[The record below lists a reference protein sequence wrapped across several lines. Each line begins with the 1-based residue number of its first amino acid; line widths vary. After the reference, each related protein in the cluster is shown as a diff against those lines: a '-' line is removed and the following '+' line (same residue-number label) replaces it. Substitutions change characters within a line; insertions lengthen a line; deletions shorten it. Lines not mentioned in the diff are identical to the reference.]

1 MEDDREKIFGSIRRG
16 LRQAEQTDAARE
28 SRSPLKEPLS
38 ADFQIRFKKFNSE
51 LVKLGGEAYVLDG
64 FKGISDFLL
73 RHITDDA
80 GVFIYDEVSDK
91 YNSALSGL
99 RSSRTYKLSTDFENG
114 YDKRDVAQF
123 GSAILPCAACIAE
136 TGTIVLRNNMR
147 LPAALATRLFVITEP
162 ARLMASLDEL
172 FTDKFRDAGGSNL
185 FLITGPSRTAD
196 IEKELV
202 TGVHGPKEVYVIFH
216 KE

>member
-1 MEDDREKIFGSIRRG
+1 VHGLKCG
-16 LRQAEQTDAARE
+16 LRKDQHSDTERDG
-28 SRSPLKEPLS
+28 RSPLNTPLF
-38 ADFQIRFKKFNSE
+38 ADFQMRFEKFSDE
-51 LVKLGGEAYVLDG
+51 LVKLGGEAYVFSDYQ
-64 FKGISDFLL
+64 GISDFLL
-73 RHITDDA
+73 EHITDDA
-80 GVFIYDEVSDK
+80 GVFLYDEIREK
-91 YNSALSGL
+91 YDRALSEL
-99 RSSRTYKLSTDFENG
+99 KSTRAYKLSTDFENG
-114 YDKRDVAQF
+114 YDKRDVAAF

-162 ARLMASLDEL
+162 ARLIASLDEL
-172 FTDKFRDAGGSNL
+172 FTEKFRDAGGSNL
-185 FLITGPSRTAD
+185 FLVTGPSRTAD